1 MEYAN
6 FCSYLD
12 DSDAILQLNLAFQSR
27 GEASWFVHIAFFFLL
42 FG

>member
-1 MEYAN
+1 MEYGH
-6 FCSYLD
+6 FCSYLY
-12 DSDAILQLNLAFQSR
+12 DSDAIPQRNLAFKSR